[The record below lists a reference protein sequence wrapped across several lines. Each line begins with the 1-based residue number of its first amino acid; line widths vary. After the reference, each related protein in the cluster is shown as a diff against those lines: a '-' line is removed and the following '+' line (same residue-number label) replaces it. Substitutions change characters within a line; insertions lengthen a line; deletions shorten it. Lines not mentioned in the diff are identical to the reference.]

1 MLEED
6 EAYAAERVSS
16 MPSDCS
22 FITTKYAAPETK
34 PITAIIKI
42 IIQSLLSAFFVTA
55 HLIIAIKATV
65 NYILIILFIT
75 KKVNTALKEG
85 EALPSVRSLAGEL
98 RISALTVKKAYDKL
112 EEEGFVT
119 TIHGKGT
126 YVTASDK
133 QLALEARQREAEADF
148 EKAIDRALAM
158 GMSREDI
165 LETVTLLL
173 EEK

>member
-1 MLEED
+1 MHIILNH
-6 EAYAAERVSS
+6 SS
-16 MPSDCS
+16 MVPIYEQLMEQIKSD
-22 FITTKYAAPETK
+22 
-34 PITAIIKI
+34 IIN
-42 IIQSLLSAFFVTA
+42 SS
-55 HLIIAIKATV
+55 
-65 NYILIILFIT
+65 
-75 KKVNTALKEG
+75 LKEG

-112 EEEGFVT
+112 EGEGFFT

-133 QLALEARQREAEADF
+133 QLALEARQKEAEADF
-148 EKAIDRALAM
+148 EKVIDRALAM

-173 EEK
+173 DEK